1 MEVNK
6 PSMRISSD
14 IDIDII
20 NIHIYSYDII

>member
-14 IDIDII
+14 IDIDIS